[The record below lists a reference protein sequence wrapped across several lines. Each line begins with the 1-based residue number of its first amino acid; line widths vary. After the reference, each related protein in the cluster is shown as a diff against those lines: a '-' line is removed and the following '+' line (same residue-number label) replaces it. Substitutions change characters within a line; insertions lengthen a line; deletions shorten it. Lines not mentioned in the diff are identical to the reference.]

1 MNQIPTPR
9 HWASSLLGVALTIL
23 FASIAV
29 SWSLMILESIAA
41 PLTLILGLVSV
52 LWLVA
57 VVRRRVRGDDW

>member
-9 HWASSLLGVALTIL
+9 SWASSLLGIALTIL

-29 SWSLMILESIAA
+29 AWTLMILESIAR

-52 LWLVA
+52 LWVVA
-57 VVRRRVRGDDW
+57 VVRRRIRGDEW